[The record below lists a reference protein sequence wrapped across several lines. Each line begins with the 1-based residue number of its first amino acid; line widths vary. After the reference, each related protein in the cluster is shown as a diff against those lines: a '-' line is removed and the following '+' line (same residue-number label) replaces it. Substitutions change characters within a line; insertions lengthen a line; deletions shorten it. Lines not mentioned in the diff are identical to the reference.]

1 MNARTRTVA
10 VAGVACL
17 AVALPA
23 AAQAKTKTVDMGL
36 PVKSQKTFQKHGSD
50 VNDFFPHGVTIHVG
64 DKVKFVPTG
73 FHSVQIPPKAG
84 RVAPF
89 AAPTGQTVS
98 GAKDAAGTDFW
109 FNGQPQ
115 LAFNPVLLPPGGFG
129 KHFRYTGKKDIQS
142 GLPLAPKNKPMTVKF
157 TKAGRY
163 TYFCNLH
170 PGMKG
175 TVRVRPKGKAI
186 PSAKADKRTLKRQL
200 KRDLKIAKGLALTS
214 VPAKTVDVGS
224 AGPHGVEFYAM
235 FPLKGLTV
243 HVGDSVNFRITKGS
257 YEAHTAT
264 FGPGNIN
271 DPSSYI
277 GGLAASF
284 QSPAFDPRAVYPSER
299 PGTEAAYTSLL
310 HGNGFW
316 NAGAMDRSNATPLA
330 SSNSVKFEQ
339 PGTYQFYCLIH
350 PFMVGTV
357 HVVAP

>member
-1 MNARTRTVA
+1 MVA

-17 AVALPA
+17 AVAVPA
-23 AAQAKTKTVDMGL
+23 AAQARTKTVDMGL
-36 PVKSQKTFQKHGSD
+36 PVSSQKTFQKHGSD

-98 GAKDAAGTDFW
+98 GSNDALGAPFW

-129 KHFRYTGKKDIQS
+129 KHFKYTGKKDIQS

-175 TVRVRPKGKAI
+175 TVTVRPGSKKI

-200 KRDLKIAKGLALTS
+200 KRDLKIAKGLANTVS
-214 VPAKTVDVGS
+214 PAKTVDVGS

-243 HVGDSVNFRITKGS
+243 HVGDSVQFRITKGS
-257 YEAHTAT
+257 FEAHTAT
-264 FGPGNIN
+264 FGPGDIN
-271 DPSSYI
+271 DRSSYI
-277 GGLAASF
+277 GSLAASF
-284 QSPAFDPRAVYPSER
+284 QSPQFDPRAVYPSER
-299 PGTEAAYTSLL
+299 PGSEAAYTSVL

-316 NAGAMDRSNATPLA
+316 NAGAMDRSNATPLPG
-330 SSNSVKFEQ
+330 SNSVKFTQ

-350 PFMVGTV
+350 PFMVGKVTV
-357 HVVAP
+357 TP